1 MATLREWLRN
11 ERRLGVPHWNTGSVP
26 ARAGAPREHRLETG
40 ATEAGATADGAT
52 SESSGRANPTLPK
65 PVPAVSAPPVVSS
78 AKLFTAD
85 SALPPV
91 CQDVLSVADAAA
103 ALADLDAQ
111 FVKGCKKCRLHE
123 HRTQTVFG
131 VGHARPR
138 LVFVGE
144 GPGADEDAQGEP
156 FVGRA
161 GQLLTRMIA
170 AMTLTREQVYICNV
184 VKCRPP
190 ANRTPADDEMETCSQ
205 FLVRQLA
212 ILRPEVIVALGRPAT
227 QTLLATK
234 LPISRLRGNWHEF
247 PPAAWGQLGLPAA
260 KLMPTFHPAYLLRNP
275 PAKGEAW
282 ADLQQVMQVLGL
294 AVRRGA

>member
-1 MATLREWLRN
+1 MTNPDRNATVATLREWLRS
-11 ERRLGVPHWNTGSVP
+11 ERRLGVPHWNVGQVP
-26 ARAGAPREHRLETG
+26 ARADAPQQQPARTDAPSET
-40 ATEAGATADGAT
+40 T
-52 SESSGRANPTLPK
+52 SRPNPTPPK
-65 PVPAVSAPPVVSS
+65 PVSAASAPPVVSS
-78 AKLFTAD
+78 AKLFIDD
-85 SALPPV
+85 STLPPV
-91 CQDVLSVADAAA
+91 CPCVLSTADAAA
-103 ALADLDAQ
+103 ALAELDAR

-190 ANRTPADDEMETCSQ
+190 ANRTPADDEMETCSP
-205 FLVRQLA
+205 FLLRQLA
-212 ILRPEVIVALGRPAT
+212 ILRPEVIVTLGRPAT

-234 LPISRLRGNWHEF
+234 TPISRLRGAWHEF
-247 PPAAWGQLGLPAA
+247 PPAAWGHLGLPPAR
-260 KLMPTFHPAYLLRNP
+260 LMPTYHPAYLLRNP
-275 PAKGEAW
+275 AAKGETW
-282 ADLQQVMQVLGL
+282 ADLQQVMQALGI
-294 AVRRGA
+294 AVRRGS